1 MSRRAGLA
9 LGGWRLV
16 SETSLAAARHNPR
29 EIVMD
34 LVDIVLAGVVVGTLL
49 GAAVYLTV

>member
-34 LVDIVLAGVVVGTLL
+34 LVVLAGVVVGTLL